1 MASGWRKLLEE
12 ESEHQWLAIG
22 LFFVFII
29 IGGFLIGGTNSLEG
43 MVLGTDPS
51 HDLVFEEG
59 DYLIDIEY
67 HRDASWSEAHSGI
80 LKTHQGY
87 KMYQQ
92 MSPDDVDD
100 ILPENDPSIAN
111 VTMFTA
117 NSDGI
122 LTFSTALNTLST
134 YVDGMISDQILS
146 DTHGSEFGINGLAT
160 DPSSLLN
167 NRLLI
172 TSEDGGSGLRGLNG
186 QGLVTMTSPLQDSVV
201 WEEIVY
207 LKDSTFLVAGTFT
220 IQTSS
225 SQSPASL
232 SPQIVLAHVF
242 WDGDSTAPQIVRQMM
257 GNGSEMHSMSR
268 TADGGAVASTD
279 QEFYIVSKNSVQV
292 LSYLSTSMVYEP
304 EYDRAWLFGER
315 GSESIL
321 RVDVET
327 GESSVKKLGYPL
339 PIMPTSGVISGETL
353 YVHGFDV
360 QGEAD
365 RLSLDLS
372 IEGSLSS
379 GRGFLNFAFIIV
391 GVIMIA
397 TQGYLMVEKA
407 MHAKRA

>member
-257 GNGSEMHSMSR
+257 GNGSEIHSMSR

-292 LSYLSTSMVYEP
+292 LSYSSTSMVYEP

-353 YVHGFDV
+353 YVHGFDA

-397 TQGYLMVEKA
+397 T
-407 MHAKRA
+407 